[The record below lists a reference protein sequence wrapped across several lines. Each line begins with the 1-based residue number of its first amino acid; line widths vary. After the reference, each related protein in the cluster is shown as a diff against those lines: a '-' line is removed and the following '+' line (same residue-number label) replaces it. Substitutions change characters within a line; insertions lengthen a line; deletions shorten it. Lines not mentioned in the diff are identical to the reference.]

1 MPITEVLERP
11 WQLEPANFPHGE
23 PLQLTTAIQQP
34 RQSRRLNREENGSNG
49 PTTAAN
55 VFQKSRLPPTA
66 AKRRKPNHVP
76 PNHSLAVGI
85 VEEEESNVDDE
96 MDEDTVVMNGE
107 DVIMKDAPSVK
118 SELETIQVIPNYGPI
133 QFGDYNTFI
142 AAWNDKAV
150 LATGYILSKMI
161 NDFAGRTGWLECGQC
176 SHVLDKFE
184 LKNICL
190 FRQMRPETLHHYV
203 GMYILLL
210 SLTYNSPTILCW
222 QLEHLPDSR
231 RYGISMDPFAHPF
244 HPLTVQYSS

>member
-49 PTTAAN
+49 PTTATN
-55 VFQKSRLPPTA
+55 VFQKNRLPPTTT
-66 AKRRKPNHVP
+66 AKRRKPNNVP
-76 PNHSLAVGI
+76 PNNSLAVGI

-107 DVIMKDAPSVK
+107 DVVMKDATSVK
-118 SELETIQVIPNYGPI
+118 SESETIQVIPNDGPI

-150 LATGYILSKMI
+150 LATGYVLSKMI
-161 NDFAGRTGWLECGQC
+161 NDFLQAGWDGENVDCAAT
-176 SHVLDKFE
+176 
-184 LKNICL
+184 
-190 FRQMRPETLHHYV
+190 
-203 GMYILLL
+203 
-210 SLTYNSPTILCW
+210 CW
-222 QLEHLPDSR
+222 
-231 RYGISMDPFAHPF
+231 
-244 HPLTVQYSS
+244 TSSS